1 MRVMLDTNVIISFI
15 LFNNERMNLFFNYL
29 LKNDTWVISNIIID
43 ELKEV
48 FNKKFP
54 NKIDVLNTFL
64 KDIEAEE
71 IIVKNVEN
79 KKSFRIRDEKD
90 YDVLY
95 AAIVSK
101 VDLFITGDEDF
112 KEVDI
117 ETPKIMTIKDYI
129 LTYIIK

>member
-1 MRVMLDTNVIISFI
+1 MRVMLDTTVIISFI

-71 IIVKNVEN
+71 IIVKNVED
-79 KKSFRIRDEKD
+79 KKLFKIRDEKD
-90 YDVLY
+90 YGVLY

>member
-79 KKSFRIRDEKD
+79 KKLFRIRDEKD

-129 LTYIIK
+129 LKYIIK

>member
-79 KKSFRIRDEKD
+79 KKLFRIRDEKD

>member
-29 LKNDTWVISNIIID
+29 LKNDTWVISNIVID

-71 IIVKNVEN
+71 IIVKNVKN
-79 KKSFRIRDEKD
+79 KKLFKIRDEKD
-90 YDVLY
+90 YGVLY

>member
-29 LKNDTWVISNIIID
+29 LKNDTWVISNIID

>member
-1 MRVMLDTNVIISFI
+1 MLDTNVIISFI

-79 KKSFRIRDEKD
+79 KKLFKIRDEKD
-90 YDVLY
+90 YGVLY

>member
-1 MRVMLDTNVIISFI
+1 MLDTNVIISFI

-79 KKSFRIRDEKD
+79 KKLFRIRDEKD

-117 ETPKIMTIKDYI
+117 EAPKIMTIKDYI
-129 LTYIIK
+129 LKYIIK

>member
-29 LKNDTWVISNIIID
+29 LK
-43 ELKEV
+43 
-48 FNKKFP
+48 
-54 NKIDVLNTFL
+54 
-64 KDIEAEE
+64 
-71 IIVKNVEN
+71 IVKNVKN
-79 KKSFRIRDEKD
+79 KKLFKIRDEKD
-90 YDVLY
+90 YGVLY

-117 ETPKIMTIKDYI
+117 EIPKIMTIKDYI

>member
-79 KKSFRIRDEKD
+79 KELFRIRDEKD

-101 VDLFITGDEDF
+101 VDLFITGDDDF
-112 KEVDI
+112 KDVDI
-117 ETPKIMTIKDYI
+117 EKPKIMTIKDYI
-129 LTYIIK
+129 LAYIIK

>member
-29 LKNDTWVISNIIID
+29 LK
-43 ELKEV
+43 
-48 FNKKFP
+48 
-54 NKIDVLNTFL
+54 
-64 KDIEAEE
+64 
-71 IIVKNVEN
+71 IVKNVEN
-79 KKSFRIRDEKD
+79 KKLFKIRDEKD
-90 YDVLY
+90 YGVLY

>member
-79 KKSFRIRDEKD
+79 KKLFKIRDEKD
-90 YDVLY
+90 YDNKRLY
-95 AAIVSK
+95 IN
-101 VDLFITGDEDF
+101 I
-112 KEVDI
+112 
-117 ETPKIMTIKDYI
+117 YN
-129 LTYIIK
+129 

>member
-79 KKSFRIRDEKD
+79 KKLFRIRDEKD

-117 ETPKIMTIKDYI
+117 ELPKIMTIKDYI

>member
-29 LKNDTWVISNIIID
+29 IKNDTWVISNIIID

-79 KKSFRIRDEKD
+79 KKLFRIRDEKD

>member
-79 KKSFRIRDEKD
+79 KKLFKIRDEKD
-90 YDVLY
+90 YGVLY

-129 LTYIIK
+129 LKYIIK

>member
-1 MRVMLDTNVIISFI
+1 MKEWTY
-15 LFNNERMNLFFNYL
+15 FFNYL

-71 IIVKNVEN
+71 IIVKNVKN
-79 KKSFRIRDEKD
+79 KKLFKIRDEKD
-90 YDVLY
+90 YGVLY

-117 ETPKIMTIKDYI
+117 ETPKIMTIKNYI